1 MQQAWK
7 QIPALPPGQY
17 EQTAGKSFNKGVF
30 VKAFVIAVAS
40 VVLSVCSF
48 SAAQAADKHLFY
60 VHGCCVKSADGQVAK
75 DYESI
80 VQKIRDSGFN
90 VEYQL
95 RTADV
100 GDSNDAVQAYAAQ
113 IADKVNALLANGTPP
128 KNITVAGYSL
138 GSMTTLVAAGL
149 IANPN
154 VNIVLLAGCPANATI
169 NIDIDYSKVKGNIL
183 SVTDKGD
190 SKFGSCEGKLP
201 EGNTFKE
208 VALDSGKGHTLFRMP
223 ADNFTSLWM
232 NPMMD
237 WINVD

>member
-1 MQQAWK
+1 MK
-7 QIPALPPGQY
+7 ALL
-17 EQTAGKSFNKGVF
+17 T
-30 VKAFVIAVAS
+30 AVAGF
-40 VVLSVCSF
+40 VLFVGSLG
-48 SAAQAADKHLFY
+48 AAHASDKHLFY

-95 RTADV
+95 RTADI

-113 IADKVNALLANGTPP
+113 IADKVNTLLAKGTPP

-154 VNIVLLAGCPANATI
+154 VNIVLLAGCQANATVK
-169 NIDIDYSKVKGNIL
+169 IDVDYSKVKGNIL
-183 SVTDKGD
+183 SVMDKGD
-190 SKFGSCEGKLP
+190 NKFGSCEGKLP
-201 EGNTFKE
+201 EGKAFKE
-208 VALDSGKGHTLFRMP
+208 VALDSGKGHTLFRLP

-237 WINVD
+237 WIKTD